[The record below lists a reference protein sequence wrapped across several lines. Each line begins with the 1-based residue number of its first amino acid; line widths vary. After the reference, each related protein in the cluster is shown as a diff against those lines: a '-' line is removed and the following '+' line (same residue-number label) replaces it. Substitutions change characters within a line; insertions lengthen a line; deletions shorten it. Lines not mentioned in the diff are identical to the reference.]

1 MKLKKNYELFQI
13 KQIVIK
19 RTWTKFKEKI
29 NWMVALNI

>member
-19 RTWTKFKEKI
+19 RTWTKFEEKI